1 MSEQLNVGVI
11 GCGRVAQAQHLRV
24 LASLPSVRLV
34 ALADAH
40 RESLNKA
47 GSRFAPDATTHGDY
61 SDMLGHPDM
70 QAVVICLPTALHA
83 DAAIASIKAGK
94 ALYLEKPIGVDVA
107 EAERVMQAYAEADV
121 PAQLG
126 FNYRFHPAYIA
137 LRDELRAGRIGEV
150 AAATSMFCSPPREL
164 QGWKSSRATGGGVL
178 LDLFVHH
185 ADLAT
190 FLLDEPVASVF
201 AASRS
206 VRTEADTASI
216 TMTTASGIAIQTTVS
231 AVAAQADEFRVT
243 GDKGLLRAG
252 RFSQF
257 KPNYAP
263 IKRSFAIKD
272 RLAST
277 LREAAA
283 LPRRVMQELI
293 PKQEPSYHA
302 ALSSFVDAVLA
313 GQAPQP
319 GLEAGYR
326 AAVVV
331 EAAEESARTGK
342 VVHVSDSSGRPA
354 ATPAGQSAAQEV
366 GA

>member
-1 MSEQLNVGVI
+1 MSKRLNVGVI

-24 LASLPSVRLV
+24 LAALPSVKLV

-40 RESLNKA
+40 EESLNKA
-47 GSRFAPDATTHGDY
+47 GSRFAAGATKY
-61 SDMLGHPDM
+61 SDYAELLGQPDV

-94 ALYLEKPIGVDVA
+94 AVYLEKPIGVDVT
-107 EAERVMQAYAEADV
+107 EAGRVMQAYSDAEV

-126 FNYRFHPAYIA
+126 FNYRFHPAYLA
-137 LRDELRAGRIGEV
+137 LRNELRAGRIGEIT
-150 AAATSMFCSPPREL
+150 AATSMFCSPPREL

-190 FLLDEPVASVF
+190 FLLDEPITSVF
-201 AASRS
+201 ATSRS

-216 TMTTASGIAIQTTVS
+216 TMTAASGTTIQTTVS
-231 AVAAQADEFRVT
+231 AVAAQSDEFQLT

-252 RFSQF
+252 RFGRSQ
-257 KPNYAP
+257 PQYAP
-263 IKRSFAIKD
+263 IKRSFATKD
-272 RLAST
+272 RIASA
-277 LREAAA
+277 LHEVAA
-283 LPRRVMQELI
+283 LPGRVMQQLT
-293 PKQEPSYHA
+293 PKPEPSYHA
-302 ALSSFVDAVLA
+302 ALSSFVDAVLKE
-313 GQAPQP
+313 QTPQP

-342 VVHVSDSSGRPA
+342 VVLISDLPDQHVSLSADE
-354 ATPAGQSAAQEV
+354 SAAQEV